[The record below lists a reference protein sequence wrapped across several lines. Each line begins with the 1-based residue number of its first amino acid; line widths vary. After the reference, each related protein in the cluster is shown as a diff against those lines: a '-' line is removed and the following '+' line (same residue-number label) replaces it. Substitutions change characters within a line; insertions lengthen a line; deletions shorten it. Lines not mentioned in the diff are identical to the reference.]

1 MAQVK
6 GSIIVLR
13 KSISSVLS
21 LCSIGGLGMLDL
33 KTCIRGFL
41 MFWWEWDSTKR
52 GDWRYYI
59 EVRINKE
66 KII

>member
-1 MAQVK
+1 MAQLK
-6 GSIIVLR
+6 RSIIVLR
-13 KSISSVLS
+13 KSISSVLR
-21 LCSIGGLGMLDL
+21 LCGRGGWGMLDL